1 MSVVV
6 DASLIVA
13 LVVEDARQA
22 AVQAHLERWVD
33 AGESLHAPAVLP
45 YEVANVL
52 SRLTF
57 DSVLAAEDIVE
68 IWSDLSALDLVLH
81 PFDISHDGPAIA
93 AITTQLRR
101 SHATDSTYI
110 RLALQLGTAMW
121 TLDGKLARNATDVC
135 LPVELIT

>member
-22 AVQAHLERWVD
+22 AAQAHLERWVD

-52 SRLTF
+52 SRLAF
-57 DSVLAAEDIVE
+57 NGVLAAEDIGRN
-68 IWSDLSALDLVLH
+68 LV
-81 PFDISHDGPAIA
+81 PSGISSPGCSPPREGP
-93 AITTQLRR
+93 R
-101 SHATDSTYI
+101 SG
-110 RLALQLGTAMW
+110 RCGLW
-121 TLDGKLARNATDVC
+121 
-135 LPVELIT
+135 